1 MGITGQ
7 GKATQSNLS
16 CVCWFSVQ
24 PDRSSSRAGEE
35 SYCII
40 MYAHGSRARL
50 PPSGRPTAGQALA
63 DKQVEEEEEEDDKAH
78 G

>member
-7 GKATQSNLS
+7 DKGKQQQSS
-16 CVCWFSVQ
+16 CRVCAGLACSLTAHVQ
-24 PDRSSSRAGEE
+24 GHTRELL
-35 SYCII
+35 
-40 MYAHGSRARL
+40 YAHGSRARL
-50 PPSGRPTAGQALA
+50 PLAGLALA